1 MCSGPASRAI
11 SARPATAGPG
21 YCGGPDGG
29 RAEFITMS
37 LWESLTAIEGF
48 AGLDIEKAVFYPE
61 DDQFLIERDLTVCH
75 YEVADTE

>member
-1 MCSGPASRAI
+1 MRRI
-11 SARPATAGPG
+11 NDDRENLAR
-21 YCGGPDGG
+21 GGPDRG
-29 RAEFITMS
+29 RCRV
-37 LWESLTAIEGF
+37 EGF